1 MDITIISKRY
11 AKALFDLA
19 IEMKKLERIKDDIEL
34 IQSVTKENPEFIRL
48 LKSPIIPAGK
58 KNKIIAAIFK
68 DKLDVLTF
76 KFLQLVTRKERE
88 IFLDTISSSFIKLYK
103 EHHNIITITLTSSE
117 KMDEKSKKE
126 LIKLLSDQ
134 THKTIDLIEKVDK
147 SLIGGFVLDM
157 DDKKYDA
164 SISHQLERLR
174 KSFDKNLYVKGF

>member
-34 IQSVTKENPEFIRL
+34 VQSVTKENPEFLRL

-58 KNKIIAAIFK
+58 KNQIIAAIFK
-68 DKLDVLTF
+68 DRLDVLSF

-88 IFLDTISSSFIKLYK
+88 ILLDTISTSFIKLYK
-103 EHHNIITITLTSSE
+103 DYHNIVTITLTSSE
-117 KMDEKSKKE
+117 KMNEKSKEE
-126 LIKLLSDQ
+126 LVRLLSGE

-147 SLIGGFVLDM
+147 SLIGGFVIDL

-164 SISHQLERLR
+164 SIKRGKLL
-174 KSFDKNLYVKGF
+174 F

>member
-34 IQSVTKENPEFIRL
+34 VQSVTIENPGFLRL

-68 DKLDVLTF
+68 DKLDVLSF

-88 IFLDTISSSFIKLYK
+88 ILLDSISASFIKLYK
-103 EHHNIITITLTSSE
+103 DYHNIVTITLTSSQ
-117 KMDEKSKKE
+117 KMNEKSKQE
-126 LIKLLSDQ
+126 LINMLSGE
-134 THKTIDLIEKVDK
+134 THKMIDLIEKVDK
-147 SLIGGFVLDM
+147 SLIGGFVIDM
-157 DDKKYDA
+157 DDRKYDA
-164 SISHQLERLR
+164 SISHQLERLK
-174 KSFDKNLYVKGF
+174 KSFDKNLYIKGF